1 MGTKQGRGSRRVG
14 GGTRAGMEAGPEGPK
29 GFGVGF
35 GRGVISGRGV
45 VECLGP
51 SDIKLQLSTLVVF

>member
-35 GRGVISGRGV
+35 GRGTISGRGV

-51 SDIKLQLSTLVVF
+51 RYIK